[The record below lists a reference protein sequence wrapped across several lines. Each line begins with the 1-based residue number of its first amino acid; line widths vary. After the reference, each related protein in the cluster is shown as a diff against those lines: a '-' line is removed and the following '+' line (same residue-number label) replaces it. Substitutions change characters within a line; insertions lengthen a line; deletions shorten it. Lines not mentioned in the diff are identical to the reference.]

1 MSDNEFF
8 ELVTALSKVKM
19 ALRLT
24 EDDFDDQITD
34 LIQAGLS
41 DLGIAGVN
49 GENAVISDSLVRQAV
64 ITYCKMNG
72 FCDSSEFDRLKAS
85 YDEQKAQ
92 LSMATGWTDW
102 GVDNA

>member
-1 MSDNEFF
+1 MSKKDMGS
-8 ELVTALSKVKM
+8 ALPIVKL

-24 EDDFDDQITD
+24 ENDFDDQV
-34 LIQAGLS
+34 LGLMDAALG

>member
-1 MSDNEFF
+1 MSDN
-8 ELVTALSKVKM
+8 ELVTALPKVKM
-19 ALRLT
+19 ALKLS
-24 EDDFDDQITD
+24 EKDFDDQI
-34 LIQAGLS
+34 LGLMEAALG

-49 GENAVISDSLVRQAV
+49 GENAVINDSLVRQAV

>member
-1 MSDNEFF
+1 MSDN
-8 ELVTALSKVKM
+8 ELVTALPKVKM
-19 ALRLT
+19 ALRLS
-24 EDDFDDQITD
+24 EKDFDDQI
-34 LIQAGLS
+34 LGLMEAALG

-49 GENAVISDSLVRQAV
+49 GENAVINDSLVRQAV

>member
-1 MSDNEFF
+1 MSDN
-8 ELVTALSKVKM
+8 ELVTALPKVKM
-19 ALRLT
+19 ALRLS
-24 EDDFDDQITD
+24 EKDFDDQI
-34 LIQAGLS
+34 LGLMEAALG

-49 GENAVISDSLVRQAV
+49 GENAVINDSLVRQAV
-64 ITYCKMNG
+64 ITYCKING

>member
-1 MSDNEFF
+1 MSDN
-8 ELVTALSKVKM
+8 ELVTALPKVKM
-19 ALRLT
+19 ALRLS
-24 EDDFDDQITD
+24 EKDFDDQI
-34 LIQAGLS
+34 LGLMDAALG

-49 GENAVISDSLVRQAV
+49 GVNAVISDSLVRQAV

>member
-1 MSDNEFF
+1 MSDN
-8 ELVTALSKVKM
+8 ELVTALPKVKM
-19 ALRLT
+19 ALRLS
-24 EDDFDDQITD
+24 EKDFDDQI
-34 LIQAGLS
+34 LGLMDAALG

-49 GENAVISDSLVRQAV
+49 GENAVINDSLVRQAV

>member
-1 MSDNEFF
+1 MSKKNMGST
-8 ELVTALSKVKM
+8 LPIVKL

-24 EDDFDDQITD
+24 ENDFDDQV
-34 LIQAGLS
+34 LGLMDAALG

-102 GVDNA
+102 GVDNAG